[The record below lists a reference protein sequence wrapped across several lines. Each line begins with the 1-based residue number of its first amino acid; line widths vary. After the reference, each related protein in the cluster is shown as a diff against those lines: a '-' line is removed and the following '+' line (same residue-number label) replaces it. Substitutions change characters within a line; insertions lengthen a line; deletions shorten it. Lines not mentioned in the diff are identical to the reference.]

1 MRTKLAGG
9 LILLLLLFITSLAIA
24 KEKEPI
30 ELNADSI
37 SYDSTKS
44 IIIAEGNVKIT
55 QNNSVITGQK
65 AEYSTKTQE
74 ADITGGVRAVK
85 EDTTL
90 TADELRSLDKNHMK
104 AIGNVVMVK
113 GESQLTGPQ
122 ADYYA
127 DKQTA
132 IVIGGAQLKNP
143 DGIMTAFQVEVFF
156 AEDRATGKGNVHIV
170 IDIRK
175 LDAHSDNALYYG
187 KKNTGSSG
195 KLILTG
201 NATAVQDVNHL
212 TGETLTIYLDDKS
225 MNAQGRTKLIIKP
238 Q

>member
-1 MRTKLAGG
+1 MRNKLAGG
-9 LILLLLLFITSLAIA
+9 LILLLILFITNIAIA
-24 KEKEPI
+24 KEKDPI

-44 IIIAEGNVKIT
+44 VILAEGNVKIT
-55 QNNSVITGQK
+55 KNNSVITGQK
-65 AEYSTKTQE
+65 AEYNTKTQE
-74 ADITGGVRAVK
+74 AYITGGVRAVK

-90 TADELRSLDKNHMK
+90 TSDDLRSLDKNHMK

-113 GESQLTGPQ
+113 GESQLTGSQ

-132 IVIGGAQLKNP
+132 LVISGAQLKNP
-143 DGIMTAFQVEVFF
+143 DGIMTASQVEAFF
-156 AEDRATGKGNVHIV
+156 AEDRAIGKGNVHIV
-170 IDIRK
+170 SDIRK

-187 KKNTGSSG
+187 KKNTDSSG
-195 KLILTG
+195 KLVLTG
-201 NATAVQDVNHL
+201 NATAVQDGNHL
-212 TGETLTIYLDDKS
+212 SGETLTIYLEDKS